1 MRFVKPL
8 DVELLKRL
16 AATHD
21 AIVTVEEGAIMGG
34 AGAAVAEA
42 LAAAGIVKPL
52 LNLGLPDAFID
63 HGDAPTLLSSCGL
76 DAKGIAA
83 SIRKR
88 FGKDQPRLVVNQ

>member
-1 MRFVKPL
+1 
-8 DVELLKRL
+8 
-16 AATHD
+16 
-21 AIVTVEEGAIMGG
+21 
-34 AGAAVAEA
+34 
-42 LAAAGIVKPL
+42 L